1 MRRLRWPSHEAS
13 LPSHPYRDSAIIY
26 ACLAA
31 IIVVIGA
38 LAGRSLV
45 KVTLLAVAFF
55 VVATAYSW
63 WRVREKQRAQE
74 RGRQ

>member
-31 IIVVIGA
+31 IIVVIGVSPQEPGQGDA
-38 LAGRSLV
+38 AGRCVL
-45 KVTLLAVAFF
+45 
-55 VVATAYSW
+55 
-63 WRVREKQRAQE
+63 RRRH
-74 RGRQ
+74 GI